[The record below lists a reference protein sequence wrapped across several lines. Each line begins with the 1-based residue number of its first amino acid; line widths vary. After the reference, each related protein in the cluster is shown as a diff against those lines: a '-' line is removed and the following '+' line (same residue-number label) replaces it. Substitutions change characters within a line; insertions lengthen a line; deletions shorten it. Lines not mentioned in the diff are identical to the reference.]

1 MATDDGEHVRD
12 MMGCDHPSFIQI
24 GPLIDKLWLSN
35 IFQLCGRPPSWILKT
50 LIFGYVAVIEVLTPN
65 LLLCTKFHQNWFTR
79 SASRLLNVQC
89 AVASQR
95 PLSWHPHHGGHVWD
109 MMGCDHTSFVEMDI
123 LVGELWHFQHFPT
136 WRPSAILNWNFID
149 LIFSAGDIV
158 ILWFCQFGD
167 FASLAEKCL
176 TTPFLGVWLNP
187 IKMWV
192 VIQTHKRHI
201 LGWGLVMI

>member
-109 MMGCDHTSFVEMDI
+109 MMGCDHPSFVEMDI

-136 WRPSAILNWNFID
+136 WRPSAILNWNFIILD
-149 LIFSAGDIV
+149 HPQSQPCGPITVSNLVSIRSSPPE
-158 ILWFCQFGD
+158 ILWFYD
-167 FASLAEKCL
+167 FASLAIL
-176 TTPFLGVWLNP
+176 PVWLKNA
-187 IKMWV
+187 
-192 VIQTHKRHI
+192 
-201 LGWGLVMI
+201 